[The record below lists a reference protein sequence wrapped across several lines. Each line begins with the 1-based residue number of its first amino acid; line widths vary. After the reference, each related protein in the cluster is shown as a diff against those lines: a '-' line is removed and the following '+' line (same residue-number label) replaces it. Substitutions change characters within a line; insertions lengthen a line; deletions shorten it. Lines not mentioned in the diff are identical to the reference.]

1 MAISEAAISSAT
13 ADDAREELEGYNRDA
28 IAAAKASGRV
38 LPLDLKAPSSSTK
51 LQRAYTE
58 SETAIRKTRP
68 TASLRNPRP
77 VLFLSRPPMH
87 VDSLHVSACLA
98 LGKMGGEEEEIGVK
112 GPEKGNVFVWERG
125 EKQEF
130 GDADVIYIGFK
141 VEETSA

>member
-1 MAISEAAISSAT
+1 
-13 ADDAREELEGYNRDA
+13 
-28 IAAAKASGRV
+28 
-38 LPLDLKAPSSSTK
+38 
-51 LQRAYTE
+51 
-58 SETAIRKTRP
+58 
-68 TASLRNPRP
+68 
-77 VLFLSRPPMH
+77 MH